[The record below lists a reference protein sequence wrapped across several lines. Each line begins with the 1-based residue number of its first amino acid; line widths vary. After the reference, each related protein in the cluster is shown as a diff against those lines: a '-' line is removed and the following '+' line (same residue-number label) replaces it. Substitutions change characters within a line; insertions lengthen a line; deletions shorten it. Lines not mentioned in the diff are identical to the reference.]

1 MKRETKLKILF
12 FSLLIIVIAVGTY
25 IIFYSQPEPVEAVK
39 GEIDYFELSCEE
51 LKADI
56 NSYMNNNHV
65 HWDRTRNDLLIVTN
79 LLHIYE
85 LKECI

>member
-1 MKRETKLKILF
+1 MF
-12 FSLLIIVIAVGTY
+12 FSALIAILAVVMYAFVIT
-25 IIFYSQPEPVEAVK
+25 QPEPVETVK

-56 NSYMNNNHV
+56 NSYMNNNHM
-65 HWDRTRNDLLIVTN
+65 HWDRTRNDLLITTN

-85 LKECI
+85 LKGCS